1 MKIIELVDRIKKGET
16 TARAQVERSLA
27 KAQETEE
34 YHALLSLTAERALQR
49 ADEIDERIKN
59 GEDPGVL
66 AGVPFVVKDNY
77 LAFGAPT
84 TAAAKMLENFQAPVQ
99 ATVLVSRISMLLRTA
114 VRPRTHILA
123 RRIMP
128 LIRPR

>member
-49 ADEIDERIKN
+49 ADEIDEQIKK
-59 GEDPGVL
+59 GENPGVL
-66 AGVPFVVKDNY
+66 AGGCGLFG
-77 LAFGAPT
+77 LATGPPRDGRPGAASP
-84 TAAAKMLENFQAPVQ
+84 
-99 ATVLVSRISMLLRTA
+99 RCGR
-114 VRPRTHILA
+114 RPRG
-123 RRIMP
+123 
-128 LIRPR
+128 

>member
-66 AGVPFVVKDNY
+66 AGVP
-77 LAFGAPT
+77 
-84 TAAAKMLENFQAPVQ
+84 
-99 ATVLVSRISMLLRTA
+99 
-114 VRPRTHILA
+114 
-123 RRIMP
+123 
-128 LIRPR
+128 